1 MRSIIRLKN
10 LYSYASK
17 SEIPSGRK
25 LLDPRFKY
33 PVRGSVT
40 KWEGLGGKWAVP
52 GYDPKQYS
60 SLEDARNHHD
70 SYGEIIVR
78 LYVTAGGSGV
88 QADGSSDYW
97 DDPVYTGPAAGLR
110 NELQLGSTGSDVK
123 EIQGYLKT
131 IGYSYVAVTGTFDA
145 NTQRAVKDI
154 QTKNKLTSD
163 GIVGTDT
170 WTVIINTYVEC
181 VTGGSV
187 KPSEPGNPSNP
198 STSHATVSYGSTGSD
213 VLEMQKLLNKL
224 GYGLDED
231 GIFGRDT
238 ETAVKKFQQANG
250 IGADGVVGPKTWAAL
265 IKASGSAT
273 TNPGSRPQIQKGST
287 GDAVK
292 ELQQYLS
299 RLGYT
304 VGADGI
310 FGSTTEAMVKRFQAA
325 NGIGA
330 DGVVGPKT
338 WAALTS
344 GNANGNTSTNP
355 GTSTSK
361 PQIQRGSTGDAVKEL
376 QQHLSRLGYPV
387 GADGIFGSTT
397 ETMVKRFQ
405 AANGIGADGIVGPKT
420 WAALT
425 GGNANGNTT
434 TTRATVKIGSTGDDV
449 KALQQLLVKH
459 GYQVGIDGI
468 FGSSTEAA
476 VKRFQAANG
485 IGADGIVGPK
495 TWAAL

>member
-1 MRSIIRLKN
+1 M
-10 LYSYASK
+10 
-17 SEIPSGRK
+17 
-25 LLDPRFKY
+25 
-33 PVRGSVT
+33 
-40 KWEGLGGKWAVP
+40 
-52 GYDPKQYS
+52 
-60 SLEDARNHHD
+60 
-70 SYGEIIVR
+70 
-78 LYVTAGGSGV
+78 
-88 QADGSSDYW
+88 
-97 DDPVYTGPAAGLR
+97 
-110 NELQLGSTGSDVK
+110 
-123 EIQGYLKT
+123 
-131 IGYSYVAVTGTFDA
+131 
-145 NTQRAVKDI
+145 
-154 QTKNKLTSD
+154 
-163 GIVGTDT
+163 
-170 WTVIINTYVEC
+170 
-181 VTGGSV
+181 
-187 KPSEPGNPSNP
+187 
-198 STSHATVSYGSTGSD
+198 
-213 VLEMQKLLNKL
+213 
-224 GYGLDED
+224 
-231 GIFGRDT
+231 
-238 ETAVKKFQQANG
+238 
-250 IGADGVVGPKTWAAL
+250 
-265 IKASGSAT
+265 
-273 TNPGSRPQIQKGST
+273 
-287 GDAVK
+287 
-292 ELQQYLS
+292 
-299 RLGYT
+299 
-304 VGADGI
+304 
-310 FGSTTEAMVKRFQAA
+310 KRFQAA